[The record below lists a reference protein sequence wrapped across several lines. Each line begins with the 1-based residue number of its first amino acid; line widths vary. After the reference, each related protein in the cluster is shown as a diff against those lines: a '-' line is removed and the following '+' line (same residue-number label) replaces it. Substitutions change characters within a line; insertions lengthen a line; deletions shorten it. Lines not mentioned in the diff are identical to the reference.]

1 MVYFLFTWHVH
12 HGSSVPVLSI
22 FFILE
27 PRLAEQSEVPRA
39 TSPHFMGNKSYGH
52 SWVQQRG
59 EACTPPEGGRGGMSR
74 HMVKLVPA
82 GSCII
87 HLLGGTADILN
98 NITTYHSLG
107 LGVNFGTEWLCD
119 LGKVACSLWASIP
132 SFVKFGGLDWV
143 LFSLDFQYRRNKKEI
158 WK

>member
-1 MVYFLFTWHVH
+1 MA
-12 HGSSVPVLSI
+12 
-22 FFILE
+22 ILE
-27 PRLAEQSEVPRA
+27 FNSEVRRVL
-39 TSPHFMGNKSYGH
+39 HL
-52 SWVQQRG
+52 RG
-59 EACTPPEGGRGGMSR
+59 GGGGMSR

-119 LGKVACSLWASIP
+119 LGKVACSL
-132 SFVKFGGLDWV
+132 
-143 LFSLDFQYRRNKKEI
+143 
-158 WK
+158 